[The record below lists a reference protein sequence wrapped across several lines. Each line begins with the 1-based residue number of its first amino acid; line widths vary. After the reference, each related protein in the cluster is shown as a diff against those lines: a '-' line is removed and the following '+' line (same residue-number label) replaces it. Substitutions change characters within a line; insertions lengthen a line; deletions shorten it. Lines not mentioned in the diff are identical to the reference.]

1 VGVARV
7 VDPQGREF
15 EVVSDVGAPGSVVH
29 VLVHGIGMSHR
40 SLSRLH
46 AQLARSA
53 TVHSIDLPGFGGLPR
68 PSAVLDIET
77 MAAALGRVVAGL
89 GAEKV
94 VIIGHSMGAQ
104 WAVELGRQRPDLV
117 SHVVVIGP
125 VVNDQH
131 RCVLAQGL
139 ALGLDS
145 LRESPAA
152 NAMVL
157 TDYIRCGIRWYAAQ
171 LGPMMTYPIERRV
184 EDLRLPLLV
193 VRGGTDHVAGRRWCR
208 RLRDAAGRSRLVEIP
223 GRPHHA
229 QYYAPRAVAS
239 AIRDF
244 VGAA

>member
-1 VGVARV
+1 M
-7 VDPQGREF
+7 F
-15 EVVSDVGAPGSVVH
+15 SDVGAPGSPVY
-29 VLVHGIGMSHR
+29 VLVHGIGMSHL

-46 AQLARSA
+46 AQLARTA
-53 TVHSIDLPGFGGLPR
+53 TVHSMDLPGFGGLPR
-68 PSAVLDIET
+68 PSTLLDVET

-94 VIIGHSMGAQ
+94 VVVGHSMGAQ

-125 VVNDQH
+125 VVDDAH
-131 RCVLAQGL
+131 RSVPAQGL
-139 ALGLDS
+139 ALALDS

-157 TDYIRCGIRWYAAQ
+157 TDYIRCGLRWYMAH
-171 LGPMMTYPIERRV
+171 LGPMMTYPITRRV
-184 EDLRLPLLV
+184 AELHPPLLV
-193 VRGGTDHVAGRRWCR
+193 VRGGNDHVAGRRWCR
-208 RLRDAAGRSRLVEIP
+208 RLRDAAPASRFVEIP

-229 QYYAPRAVAS
+229 QYDAPRAVAS

-244 VGAA
+244 VGAP